1 MEMDS
6 ILHDEVLMAG
16 MENLGIDRRH
26 DLDGEIVRPDDPDLK
41 AREPARAFESDARR
55 AVIEGPGLRVP
66 TAPMTGAHE
75 YRIAGPDR
83 LLCDALTFEAGL
95 EIGEHDLFAD
105 VEHPPFQALDVEQDA
120 AGEERRRVFDPEFL
134 EPVRRPHLGQAIA
147 VVEEHFGLVAP
158 HPAHA
163 AEMAER
169 VHLGADLA
177 DFGGDEFVV
186 PDRL

>member
-26 DLDGEIVRPDDPDLK
+26 HLNGEIVRPDDADLK
-41 AREPARAFESDARR
+41 AREPACAFESNARG
-55 AVIEGPGLRVP
+55 AVIEGPRFRVP
-66 TAPMTGAHE
+66 ARPVTGAHE
-75 YRIAGPDR
+75 YRIAGSDR

-95 EIGEHDLFAD
+95 EIGERDLLAD
-105 VEHPPFQALDVEQDA
+105 IEHPPFQALDVEQDA
-120 AGEERRRVFDPEFL
+120 AGEERRRVFDAEFL

-147 VVEEHFGLVAP
+147 IVEEHFGLVAP

-163 AEMAER
+163 AEMAE
-169 VHLGADLA
+169 
-177 DFGGDEFVV
+177 
-186 PDRL
+186 